1 MSDNIEIP
9 EVDTDNIIET
19 SDEESSVAGTVA
31 IVAAGVAAGLG
42 LGYCVQ
48 KLSNK
53 IGDVVARRAGDK
65 TPEDIIN
72 GHSEE

>member
-1 MSDNIEIP
+1 MSDDIETP
-9 EVDTDNIIET
+9 EVDIDDIET

-31 IVAAGVAAGLG
+31 IVAAGVAVGLG

-53 IGDVVARRAGDK
+53 V
-65 TPEDIIN
+65 EDAIVRHRSKEIQEDN
-72 GHSEE
+72 NDSDQEE

>member
-9 EVDTDNIIET
+9 EVDIDDIET

-31 IVAAGVAAGLG
+31 IVAAGVAVGLG
-42 LGYCVQ
+42 LGYGVQ

-53 IGDVVARRAGDK
+53 IEDAVVRHRIK
-65 TPEDIIN
+65 KIQEDN
-72 GHSEE
+72 NDSDQEE